1 MNFKEYYLLREA
13 KVLTPSSRKDPSRPD
28 KRKYLYPEDQE
39 PLKDSDIIRVYHG
52 FNNVDD
58 LFYTLEMGLSGK
70 DRAKRI
76 YSYETNNNPRG
87 LFVTISLD
95 VAKDFGNYIIELHSP
110 VRELEAPLWPG
121 GSYTVQGQMAQ
132 YFSSEE
138 DREETRL
145 KRREDAKNAKEA
157 SIRNSDRPELA
168 ELLFSGE
175 QQALFTGD
183 LNNNSIRAIWVNTT
197 PERSGRFSNYKRM
210 SAKQFLKEYS
220 HLKEK
225 KRNYY
230 DRNYNRFF
238 SPREKFDPETFFSRV
253 EKEYNTDKFKISR
266 ENILNDFSDL
276 NENQLLK
283 YFWPNQIKDAIKFF
297 SRK

>member
-1 MNFKEYYLLREA
+1 MNFKQYYLLREA
-13 KVLTPSSRKDPSRPD
+13 KVLTPASRKDPSRPD
-28 KRKYLYPEDQE
+28 KRKFLYPEDRE
-39 PLKDSDIIRVYHG
+39 PLKDSDTIRVYHG

-70 DRAKRI
+70 ERAKRI
-76 YSYETNNNPRG
+76 YSYEYNNNPRG

-145 KRREDAKNAKEA
+145 ERREDAKNANEE

-210 SAKQFLKEYS
+210 SAKQFLKEYEN
-220 HLKEK
+220 LKPK
-225 KRNYY
+225 KKDY
-230 DRNYNRFF
+230 YNREYNRILK
-238 SPREKFDPETFFSRV
+238 PREKFTSSLFFSRI
-253 EKEYNTDKFKISR
+253 KENYPDLTEEYITDVFR
-266 ENILNDFSDL
+266 NMDENEMSTYL
-276 NENQLLK
+276 
-283 YFWPNQIKDAIKFF
+283 WPNQIKDAIEFF
-297 SRK
+297 QKNEN